1 MTEPVDPAMSAD
13 LERAQGL
20 DAPPYPA
27 AFHYG
32 PGHMIVHGNPPFVAM
47 FGQGALGQ
55 PAREVMLDLPAKAF
69 ELMDLVLSSGKPGAC
84 QITDDGG
91 SPSLRGRAAQGP
103 RDRRDVRGHHAS
115 PPVPRLAYWGLTRSP
130 ATKPESQGPSES
142 IETGRSRGLC
152 VSGPRR
158 GRLRP

>member
-1 MTEPVDPAMSAD
+1 MTEPVDPGMGAD

-32 PGHMIVHGNPPFVAM
+32 PGHMIVHGNPPFIAM

-84 QITDDGG
+84 RIRTT
-91 SPSLRGRAAQGP
+91 A
-103 RDRRDVRGHHAS
+103 
-115 PPVPRLAYWGLTRSP
+115 
-130 ATKPESQGPSES
+130 
-142 IETGRSRGLC
+142 
-152 VSGPRR
+152 GPRR
-158 GRLRP
+158 FVVAPRKDPETGETYGVTTHLRPSRDEDSAD